1 MRDTGTPGSDK
12 EGATPAAPRHG
23 TRTSRRRFLLGG
35 LAAGTALVVGWGVAP
50 PRQRLHATAGDT
62 AYLKTARA
70 GGTAVLNGWVTIDT
84 DGTVSVVVPRSEM
97 GQGVH
102 TALPVLLAEELDAP
116 LEAVRVV
123 PAPIDKIFANLTVLR
138 DTLPF
143 HPDDAGSVPEGARWV
158 AGKVARELG
167 IMFTGGSTS
176 VKDAWT
182 TMREA
187 GAVARAML
195 LRAAAEQWTADVATL
210 TTRDGM
216 VLHPDGRRA
225 PYGLLA
231 ARAAALG
238 ADIEPADVR
247 LKTPAQFTLIGKPLP
262 RRDAP
267 DKVNGRAVFGIDVR
281 PEGLLYAALRMAPV
295 LGAGVARC
303 EAGKVA
309 NLPGVVKVVDV
320 SSALAPLSGAGA
332 GVAVV
337 AEGWWQAKQAAQML
351 PVEWSP
357 SPHAAL
363 SSESVMAGL
372 VHALDTEDG
381 YAYFEAGSQDA
392 PEPAAAQGR
401 VVKAEYRAPFLA
413 HATMEPQNCTAQVLG
428 GKVTLWAPTQV
439 PSIAV
444 DIAAKV
450 AGVAREDVAIHVT
463 MLGGG
468 FGRRLETDMV
478 AQAVAIAMQTGGRPV
493 QLIWTREDDI
503 AHDVYRPAALGRYTA
518 RLGADGRVLA
528 WDSKLA
534 SGAIGHQ
541 YFPRNLGLP
550 GVGPDK
556 TTAEGE
562 YDMQYAIANRRSRH
576 VAVDSAVPIGYWRS
590 VGHSHNAFFK
600 ESFVDELA
608 HAAGQDPAAWRRA
621 LLKDHPRHLAVLDAA
636 LARAGTPPDGRAH
649 GLAVHQSFGTVVA
662 QVAEVSVEGK
672 DIRVHRVV
680 CAVDCGIVVNPN
692 LVAQQ
697 VESGV
702 VFGLSAAL
710 GGEITFANGQP
721 QQTNFGD
728 YPVLRMN
735 QAPVVETIVMPS
747 AAPPEGMGEPAVP
760 PVAPAVANAVFKLT
774 GQRLRSLPLRLA

>member
-1 MRDTGTPGSDK
+1 MRDTGGAGSDK
-12 EGATPAAPRHG
+12 DDGKPAADQRG
-23 TRTSRRRFLLGG
+23 VRRSRRRFLLGG

-50 PRQRLHATAGDT
+50 PRQRLRATIGDAGH
-62 AYLKTARA
+62 LKTARA
-70 GGTAVLNGWVTIDT
+70 AGTAVLNGWVAIDT

-143 HPDDAGSVPEGARWV
+143 HPDDAGSVPQGARWV

-167 IMFTGGSTS
+167 IMFTGGSSS

-238 ADIEPADVR
+238 ADIDAADVR

-295 LGAGVARC
+295 LGAGVAKFD
-303 EAGKVA
+303 ANKVA
-309 NLPGVVKVVDV
+309 GMPGVVKCVDV
-320 SSALAPLSGAGA
+320 SSVLAPLSGAGA

-337 AEGWWQAKQAAQML
+337 AQGWWQARQAAQAL
-351 PVEWSP
+351 PVEWTA

-363 SSESVMAGL
+363 SSDSVMAGL
-372 VHALDTEDG
+372 AHALDTDDG
-381 YAYFEAGSQDA
+381 YAYFESGSQDA
-392 PEPAAAQGR
+392 PELGQAR

-413 HATMEPQNCTAQVLG
+413 HATMEPQNCTAQVLD
-428 GKVTLWAPTQV
+428 GKVKLWAPTQV

-450 AGVAREDVAIHVT
+450 AGVAREDVAIEVT

-518 RLGADGRVLA
+518 RVAPDGRVLA

-562 YDMQYAIANRRSRH
+562 YDMQYAVPNRRSRH

-600 ESFVDELA
+600 ESFADELA
-608 HAAGQDPAAWRRA
+608 HAAGQDPVTWRRA
-621 LLKDHPRHLAVLDAA
+621 LLKDHPRHLAVLDAV

-672 DIRVHRVV
+672 EIRVHRVV
-680 CAVDCGIVVNPN
+680 CAVDCGIAVNPN

-697 VESGV
+697 VESSV

-728 YPVLRMN
+728 YPVLRMG
-735 QAPVVETIVMPS
+735 QVPAVETIVMPS

>member
-1 MRDTGTPGSDK
+1 MRDTGGPGSDK
-12 EGATPAAPRHG
+12 EDGRPVRG
-23 TRTSRRRFLLGG
+23 VRTGRRRFLLGG
-35 LAAGTALVVGWGVAP
+35 LAAGGALVVGWGVAP
-50 PRQRLHATAGDT
+50 PRQRLHATAGS
-62 AYLKTARA
+62 AARDA
-70 GGTAVLNGWVTIDT
+70 GTVALNGWVAISPDGTID
-84 DGTVSVVVPRSEM
+84 VVVPRSEM

-116 LEAVRVV
+116 LESVRVV
-123 PAPIDKIFANLTVLR
+123 AAPIDKIFANLTVLR

-143 HPDDAGSVPEGARWV
+143 RPDDVGSLPEGARWV

-167 IMFTGGSTS
+167 IMFTGASTS
-176 VKDAWT
+176 VKDAWP

-195 LRAAAEQWTADVATL
+195 LRAAAEQWGVGEHTL
-210 TTRDGM
+210 TTEAGM

-231 ARAAALG
+231 RRATALG
-238 ADIEPADVR
+238 GDIDPSAVR
-247 LKTPAQFTLIGKPLP
+247 LKTPAQYRLIGKPLP
-262 RRDAP
+262 RRDTP
-267 DKVNGRAVFGIDVR
+267 SKVNGQARFGIDVR

-295 LGAGVARC
+295 LGAGLATF
-303 EAGKVA
+303 EADKVA
-309 NLPGVVKVVDV
+309 AMPGVVKVVDV
-320 SSALAPLSGAGA
+320 SSALAPMSGAGA

-337 AEGWWQAKQAAQML
+337 AKGWWQAKQAALAL
-351 PVEWSP
+351 PVRWSE
-357 SPHAAL
+357 SPHATL
-363 SSESVMAGL
+363 SSEAIFADL
-372 VHALDTEDG
+372 ARALDGESG
-381 YAYFEAGSQDA
+381 HVYFESGSQDG
-392 PEPAAAQGR
+392 PELASAR
-401 VVKAEYRAPFLA
+401 TVHAEYRAPFLA
-413 HATMEPQNCTAQVLG
+413 HATMEPQNCTAQVVN
-428 GKVTLWAPTQV
+428 GKVKLWAPTQV

-444 DIAAKV
+444 DVAAKV
-450 AGVAREDVAIHVT
+450 AGVDRADVAIEVT

-478 AQAVAIAMQTGGRPV
+478 AQAVAVALQTGGRPV

-503 AHDVYRPAALGRYTA
+503 GHDVYRPAALARYTA
-518 RLGADGRVLA
+518 RLDAAGLVLA
-528 WDSKLA
+528 WDGKLA

-556 TTAEGE
+556 ATAEGD

-576 VAVDSAVPIGYWRS
+576 VAVDSVVPIGYWRS

-600 ESFVDELA
+600 ESFADELA
-608 HAAGQDPAAWRRA
+608 HAAGQDPAAWRRE
-621 LLKDHPRHLAVLDAA
+621 LLRDHPRHLAVLDAV
-636 LARAGTPPDGRAH
+636 LARAGVPPAGRAH

-662 QVAEVSVEGK
+662 QVAEVSVMGA

-680 CAVDCGIVVNPN
+680 CAVDCGLAVNPN
-692 LVAQQ
+692 VVAQQ
-697 VESGV
+697 VESSV

-710 GGEITFANGQP
+710 AGEITFANGQP
-721 QQTNFGD
+721 QQSNFGD
-728 YPVLRMN
+728 YPVLRMA
-735 QAPVVETIVMPS
+735 QVPEVETIIMPS
-747 AAPPEGMGEPAVP
+747 TAPPEGMGEPAVP

>member
-1 MRDTGTPGSDK
+1 MRDTGGPGSDK
-12 EGATPAAPRHG
+12 DDGG
-23 TRTSRRRFLLGG
+23 GSVRTVRKGRRRFLLGG

-50 PRQRLHATAGDT
+50 PRQRLRATVDGAVQHA
-62 AYLKTARA
+62 
-70 GGTAVLNGWVTIDT
+70 GTGALNGWVAISPDGTID
-84 DGTVSVVVPRSEM
+84 VVVPRSEM

-123 PAPIDKIFANLTVLR
+123 QAPIDKIFANLTVLR

-143 HPDDAGSVPEGARWV
+143 HPDDAGNFQLGARWV

-176 VKDAWT
+176 VKDAWP
-182 TMREA
+182 TMRAA

-195 LRAAAEQWTADVATL
+195 LRAAAEQWKTTAATL
-210 TTRDGM
+210 STRDGM
-216 VLHPDGRRA
+216 VVHPDGRRA

-231 ARAAALG
+231 QRAAALG
-238 ADIEPADVR
+238 GDIGPDDVR
-247 LKTPAQFTLIGKPLP
+247 LKTPADFRLIGKPVP
-262 RRDAP
+262 RRDTP
-267 DKVNGRAVFGIDVR
+267 SKVNGRAVFGIDVR

-295 LGAGVARC
+295 LGAGVAGFD
-303 EAGKVA
+303 AAKVA
-309 NLPGVVKVVDV
+309 AMPGVEQVVDV
-320 SSALAPLSGAGA
+320 SSVLQPFSGAGA

-337 AEGWWQAKQAAQML
+337 AKGWWQAKQAALVL
-351 PVEWSP
+351 PVQWTA

-363 SSESVMAGL
+363 SSESVFAGFAK
-372 VHALDTEDG
+372 ALDEESG
-381 YAYFEAGSQDA
+381 YAYFEAGSQDLA
-392 PEPAAAQGR
+392 NTRTVQ
-401 VVKAEYRAPFLA
+401 AEYRAPFLA
-413 HATMEPQNCTAQVLG
+413 HATMEPQNCTAQVLD
-428 GKVTLWAPTQV
+428 GKVKLWSPTQV

-444 DIAAKV
+444 DVAAKV
-450 AGVAREDVAIHVT
+450 AGVAREDVTIEVT

-478 AQAVAIAMQTGGRPV
+478 AQAVAVAMQTRGRPV
-493 QLIWTREDDI
+493 QLIWTREDDTG
-503 AHDVYRPAALGRYTA
+503 HDVYRPAALARYTA
-518 RLGADGRVLA
+518 RVDGTGRVLA

-562 YDMQYAIANRRSRH
+562 YDLQYAIANRRSRH
-576 VAVDSAVPIGYWRS
+576 VTVDSVVPIGYWRS

-600 ESFVDELA
+600 ESFADEVA
-608 HAAGQDPAAWRRA
+608 HAAGQDPVAWRRA

-636 LARAGTPPDGRAH
+636 LARAGTPPEGRGH
-649 GLAVHQSFGTVVA
+649 GVAVHQSFGTVVA

-672 DIRVHRVV
+672 EIRVHRVV
-680 CAVDCGIVVNPN
+680 CAVDCGLVVNPN
-692 LVAQQ
+692 IVAQQ
-697 VESGV
+697 VESSV

-710 GGEITFANGQP
+710 AGEITFKDGQP
-721 QQTNFGD
+721 QQTNFGE
-728 YPVLRMN
+728 YPVLRMG
-735 QAPVVETIVMPS
+735 QVPEVETIIVPS
-747 AAPPEGMGEPAVP
+747 AEPPEGMGEPAVP

-774 GQRLRSLPLRLA
+774 GQRLRSLPLLLT

>member
-1 MRDTGTPGSDK
+1 MRDTGGPGSDK
-12 EGATPAAPRHG
+12 DDGG
-23 TRTSRRRFLLGG
+23 GSVRTVRKGRRRFLLGG
-35 LAAGTALVVGWGVAP
+35 LAAGTALVVGWGAAP
-50 PRQRLHATAGDT
+50 PRQRLRATAEG
-62 AYLKTARA
+62 AVQHA
-70 GGTAVLNGWVTIDT
+70 GTVALNGWVAISPDGTID
-84 DGTVSVVVPRSEM
+84 VVVPRSEM

-123 PAPIDKIFANLTVLR
+123 QAPIDKIFANLTVLR

-143 HPDDAGSVPEGARWV
+143 HPDDAGNFQLGARWV

-176 VKDAWT
+176 VKDAWP
-182 TMREA
+182 TMRAA

-195 LRAAAEQWTADVATL
+195 LRAAAEQWKTTAATL
-210 TTRDGM
+210 STRDGM

-231 ARAAALG
+231 QRAGALG
-238 ADIEPADVR
+238 GDIDADDVR
-247 LKTPAQFTLIGKPLP
+247 LKPPAGFRLIGKPLP

-267 DKVNGRAVFGIDVR
+267 SKVNGRAVFGIDVR

-295 LGAGVARC
+295 LGAGVAGFD
-303 EAGKVA
+303 AGKVTA
-309 NLPGVVKVVDV
+309 MPGVEHVVDV
-320 SSALAPLSGAGA
+320 SSVLQPFSGAGA

-337 AEGWWQAKQAAQML
+337 AKGWWQAKQAALAL
-351 PVEWSP
+351 PVQWTT

-363 SSESVMAGL
+363 SSESVFAGFAK
-372 VHALDTEDG
+372 ALDEESG
-381 YAYFEAGSQDA
+381 HAYFETGSQDLA
-392 PEPAAAQGR
+392 DTRIVQ
-401 VVKAEYRAPFLA
+401 AEYRAPFLA
-413 HATMEPQNCTAQVLG
+413 HATMEPQNCTAQVLD
-428 GKVTLWAPTQV
+428 GKVRLWSPTQV

-444 DIAAKV
+444 DVAAKV
-450 AGVAREDVAIHVT
+450 AGVAREDVTIEVT

-478 AQAVAIAMQTGGRPV
+478 AQAVAVAMRTGGRPV
-493 QLIWTREDDI
+493 QLLWTREDDTG
-503 AHDVYRPAALGRYTA
+503 HDVYRPAALARYTA
-518 RLGADGRVLA
+518 RVGADGRVLA

-562 YDMQYAIANRRSRH
+562 YDLQYAIANRRSRH
-576 VAVDSAVPIGYWRS
+576 VTVDSVVPIGYWRS

-600 ESFVDELA
+600 ESFADELA
-608 HAAGQDPAAWRRA
+608 HAAGQDPVAWRRA
-621 LLKDHPRHLAVLDAA
+621 LLQDHPRHLAVLDAA
-636 LARAGTPPDGRAH
+636 LARAGTPPEGRAH
-649 GLAVHQSFGTVVA
+649 GVAVHQSFGTVVA

-672 DIRVHRVV
+672 EIRVHRVV
-680 CAVDCGIVVNPN
+680 CAVDCGLVVNPN
-692 LVAQQ
+692 IVAQQ
-697 VESGV
+697 VESSV

-710 GGEITFANGQP
+710 AGEITFSGGQP

-728 YPVLRMN
+728 YPVLRMG
-735 QAPVVETIVMPS
+735 QVPEVETIIVPS
-747 AAPPEGMGEPAVP
+747 AEPPEGMGEPAVP

-774 GQRLRSLPLRLA
+774 GQRLRSLPLRLT